1 MSQRDKGYYIGFL
14 GSIAIA
20 LAFLMLMY
28 ALTFPIESKDSFVYM
43 ALLGVVGISMGFI
56 MVGFRLQPSNFKHFT
71 ETLMWS
77 GISFCLIYIVNRMVP
92 VRIDIASPY
101 GETMFSV
108 LAGVAEELFFRVWLC
123 TFIHKLT
130 HSMWLSAGV
139 SGGIWALYHINRYG
153 GSMNTL
159 LLIGIVGFIQGFILL
174 YSRMADG
181 PIFGHMLVNYIA
193 TA

>member
-1 MSQRDKGYYIGFL
+1 MSQSQRDKGYYIGFL

-43 ALLGVVGISMGFI
+43 ALLGIVGISMGFI
-56 MVGFRLQPSNFKHFT
+56 MVGFRLQPFDFKHFT
-71 ETLMWS
+71 QTLMWS

-108 LAGVAEELFFRVWLC
+108 LAGVVGPTVIGPVVSPFWSPPPEQAETIDNTTIKASPPQINLNHLFF
-123 TFIHKLT
+123 
-130 HSMWLSAGV
+130 
-139 SGGIWALYHINRYG
+139 
-153 GSMNTL
+153 
-159 LLIGIVGFIQGFILL
+159 IGDPSFCKNIEIL
-174 YSRMADG
+174 RK
-181 PIFGHMLVNYIA
+181 PR
-193 TA
+193 